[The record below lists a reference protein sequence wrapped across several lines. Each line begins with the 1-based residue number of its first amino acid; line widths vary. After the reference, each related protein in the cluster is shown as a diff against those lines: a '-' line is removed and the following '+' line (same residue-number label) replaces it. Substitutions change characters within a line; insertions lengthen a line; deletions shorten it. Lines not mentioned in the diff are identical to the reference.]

1 MAQYT
6 PKTWAMAA
14 VRGIVS
20 QKERESV
27 QQELWDHILDHKE
40 ALLAAGFSREEAE
53 RQAIAA
59 MGAPEETAKLLRK
72 AHQPILTRLLQITK
86 WAAIALA
93 VVTVWNTLLFSDW
106 GSWIKQYIP
115 AKPEKHRL
123 EQVVPDHGPVQWG
136 AAVCPDVQA
145 QAGGYTVSFRY
156 VTAAWNAESSSC
168 VVEISLLFIP
178 RFFWQEDA
186 VPQPL
191 FVLRDTAGQT
201 WSTTQQMAE
210 GRTTVSYPGRRQVH
224 LLADLDFFPENGQ
237 LELEYTG
244 SGQQFTLPIDLT
256 GGVVYEK

>member
-1 MAQYT
+1 MI
-6 PKTWAMAA
+6 PIERFSSSLRSKRSSKTW
-14 VRGIVS
+14 
-20 QKERESV
+20 
-27 QQELWDHILDHKE
+27 
-40 ALLAAGFSREEAE
+40 
-53 RQAIAA
+53 
-59 MGAPEETAKLLRK
+59 
-72 AHQPILTRLLQITK
+72 
-86 WAAIALA
+86 
-93 VVTVWNTLLFSDW
+93 
-106 GSWIKQYIP
+106 
-115 AKPEKHRL
+115 
-123 EQVVPDHGPVQWG
+123 
-136 AAVCPDVQA
+136 
-145 QAGGYTVSFRY
+145 
-156 VTAAWNAESSSC
+156 NADSSSC
-168 VVEISLLFIP
+168 VVEISLLFLP

>member
-1 MAQYT
+1 MEQYT
-6 PKTWAMAA
+6 PQTWAMAA

-20 QKERESV
+20 QKERESA

-86 WAAIALA
+86 WVAIVLA

-123 EQVVPDHGPVQWG
+123 EQAVPDYAPAQWG

-145 QAGGYTVSFRY
+145 QAGDYTVSFRY
-156 VTAAWNAESSSC
+156 VTAAWDAERSSC

-224 LLADLDFFPENGQ
+224 LLAYLDFFPENGQ

>member
-210 GRTTVSYPGRRQVH
+210 GRTAVSYPGRRQVH